1 MNLTGQSL
9 ACKRGENLILSG
21 IDFSINTGEFCFV
34 KGPNGS
40 GKSSFLR
47 LLAGF
52 LKVEIGSLYL
62 NKENITDNREAR
74 VDNFLYLGHQN
85 VLKSHLTV
93 IEQITFWEL
102 ASNKLYDFSCDPM
115 NIKIILKKKIHE
127 CSEGQRRRVA
137 LARLVIEKNK
147 NIWLLD
153 EPTVSLDENN
163 VKIFKGILIEHYK
176 NGGLAFIATHDNL
189 GMKPDLEINLGAKKY
204 LPLKPDP
211 FL

>member
-1 MNLTGQSL
+1 MYLIGQSL

-21 IDFSINTGEFCFV
+21 IDFSVNAGELCFV

-40 GKSSFLR
+40 GKSTFLR

-52 LKVEIGSLYL
+52 LKVEKGSLFL
-62 NKENITDNREAR
+62 DKKNITDDREAR
-74 VDNFLYLGHQN
+74 VGNFLYLGHQN
-85 VLKSHLTV
+85 VIKSHLTV
-93 IEQITFWEL
+93 MEQITFWEL
-102 ASNKLYDFSCDPM
+102 ASKKLYNLSSDVL
-115 NIKIILKKKIHE
+115 NIKLILSKKIHQ
-127 CSEGQRRRVA
+127 CSEGQRRRIA
-137 LARLVIEKNK
+137 LVRLVLEKK